1 MHHAR
6 TPTLRCALACL
17 LLLGCLPGL
26 VFAGPKNKTKAA
38 PAPCKAEED
47 KPTFDHRPVL
57 LKAME
62 AELQRSMSSLRIE
75 GFEAPYFMAYEL
87 EETQSN
93 RVQAR
98 SGSLDSAG
106 GGKNRRLRV
115 EVRVGNHELDNM
127 GRKEQAFDFSFTP
140 GYRAPRHGPL
150 DDDALALRNAF
161 WLVTDE
167 TYKAALKSYLKLKS
181 ARVTEVE
188 VDEFAGSF
196 TKEKPATYQGPV
208 LPIEFDRER
217 WERLART
224 ASARFE
230 SHPDIFDH
238 AVSVDGSKQ
247 VRYLVTSE
255 GTRIVDELVLFNLS
269 VTANTRA
276 EDGMLLTDQLT
287 LYSKDGAGMPDEKS
301 VLAKVDQVI
310 TDLEALRKAP
320 VLEPY
325 TGPCILDGEA
335 TGVLFHEVIGHRL
348 EGERQLDDEEGK
360 TFKGQIGKQ
369 IIPPFLSVIDD
380 PTLPAI
386 DGVALNGFYRF
397 DDEGVPAQRAELIAK
412 GVLKSFLMSRTPLK
426 GFLQSNGHGR
436 SSGGEMPRARM
447 GNTLVV
453 SDRQVPFA
461 RLKEMLIEEVKRQGK
476 PYGLILKN
484 IVGGSTHTSTWGY
497 QAYKGTPQ
505 MVYRVFPDGRE
516 ELVRGVEIVGTPIA
530 SINKIVATSDRT
542 ATFNGFCGA
551 ESGYVPVSTSAPDV
565 LMTEIELQRVMKQ
578 GAKPPL
584 LSSPWNGLH

>member
-1 MHHAR
+1 MPHAR
-6 TPTLRCALACL
+6 TPALRRTLICLLALACL
-17 LLLGCLPGL
+17 PELAS
-26 VFAGPKNKTKAA
+26 AGPRKSPA
-38 PAPCKAEED
+38 PAAEA

-62 AELQRSMSSLRIE
+62 AELRRSMQGLRME
-75 GFEAPYFMAYEL
+75 GFDAPYFMAYEL
-87 EETQSN
+87 EETETN

-98 SGSLDSAG
+98 AGALDTAG

-115 EVRVGNHELDNM
+115 EVRVGTHELDNM
-127 GRKEQAFDFSFTP
+127 GRKAQAFDFSFTP
-140 GYRAPRHGPL
+140 GYRAPRNAPL
-150 DDDALALRNAF
+150 DDDPLALRNAL
-161 WLVTDE
+161 WLLSDE
-167 TYKAALKSYLKLKS
+167 TYKGALKSYLKLKS
-181 ARVTEVE
+181 QRVTEVE
-188 VDEFAGSF
+188 VEEFAGCF
-196 TKEKPATYQGPV
+196 TREKPTSHQGPV
-208 LPIEFDRER
+208 LQVAFDRDR

-230 SHPDIFDH
+230 AHPDIFDH
-238 AVSVDGSKQ
+238 AVGIDGSKQ

-255 GTRIVDELVLFNLS
+255 GSRIVDEMVLFHLS
-269 VTANTRA
+269 LTGNTRA
-276 EDGMLLTDQLT
+276 DDGMLLNDQLT
-287 LYSKDGAGMPDEKS
+287 IYSKDGAGMPDEAT

-310 TDLEALRKAP
+310 AELEALRRAP

-325 TGPCILDGEA
+325 TGPAILDGEA

-360 TFKGQIGKQ
+360 TFKGQVGKK
-369 IIPPFLSVIDD
+369 IIPEFLSVIDD
-380 PTLPAI
+380 PTLPALE
-386 DGVALNGFYRF
+386 GVALNGFYRF
-397 DDEGVPAQRAELIAK
+397 DDEGVPAQRVELIVK
-412 GVLKSFLMSRTPLK
+412 GVLRSFLMSRTPVK

-447 GNTLVV
+447 ANTMVL
-453 SDRQVPFA
+453 SERQVPFA
-461 RLKEMLIEEVKRQGK
+461 RLKEMMLEEVKRQGK
-476 PYGLILKN
+476 PYGLIIRN

-505 MVYRVFPDGRE
+505 AVYRVFPDGRE

-542 ATFNGFCGA
+542 AVFNGFCGA
-551 ESGYVPVSTSAPDV
+551 ESGYVPVSTAAPDV

-584 LSSPWNGLH
+584 LPSPWNGVR